1 MFTRRKF
8 LAAGSAALGTTLALG
23 ACSSG
28 GGDEPVDVSDV
39 SAGSMPDYGVGTTFT
54 ASEPFDLGL
63 MYSDNPAYPY
73 RKDWLFWEE
82 ITQRTNVTLKPTVI
96 PMSDYEQKRSLL
108 VSAGDAPYIIPK
120 TYPGQETAFVAAGA
134 ILPISDYVDQ
144 MPNYMDKVTRWK
156 LESDIE
162 RLKQQDGKYYVLP
175 GLHEEVWPDYTLA
188 YRVDILEELG
198 LEEPTTWDE
207 LADVY
212 RKVRE
217 AHPDM
222 WPLSDRFAGANL
234 LGLVAATYGV
244 SAGWGFGDGVVRSEE
259 GSDEL
264 VFGPQQDAFLAML
277 EWFSTGVEEK
287 LIDTEGF
294 TQDDDA
300 ALRKFVTGKSFSIS
314 TNSQTIIDCRKG
326 LDEELG
332 KGRAVVK
339 KMLLPGGPLGAVMGG
354 SRLENGV
361 MFNAQMAEDDK
372 FLAMLQFIDWLWY
385 SDEGQEFSKW
395 GVEGVTYEREGDKR
409 VPAKDVTFLG
419 LNPDGAKD
427 LRTDFGFSGG
437 VFSYGGTTDL
447 LRSTMN
453 EEEVDWQERTAKT
466 HEALE
471 PLPPYPMDEIQRE
484 EATLV
489 ATPLKDFVDQGT
501 LKFVT
506 GQRDVGEWDA
516 FATECDDNGASKYM
530 DIVREAQKAFA
541 G

>member
-28 GGDEPVDVSDV
+28 GGDEPVDVTEVSVGAMDGYDV
-39 SAGSMPDYGVGTTFT
+39 GSTFQ

-82 ITQRTNVTLKPTVI
+82 VTKRTNVTLQPTVI

-108 VSAGDAPYIIPK
+108 VSAGDAPYVIPK
-120 TYPGQETAFVAAGA
+120 TYPGQETAFVAGGA

-144 MPNYMDKVTRWK
+144 MPHYMDKVTKWG
-156 LESDIE
+156 LESEIE

-188 YRVDILEELG
+188 YRVDILEDLG
-198 LEEPTTWDE
+198 LEEPTTWEE
-207 LADVY
+207 LLEVY

-217 AHPDM
+217 EHPDM
-222 WPLSDRFAGANL
+222 WGLSDRFAGDSL
-234 LGLVAATYGV
+234 LGLVAATFGV
-244 SAGWGFGDGVVRSEE
+244 SAGWGFGDGVVRAEE

-264 VFGPQQDAFLAML
+264 VFGPQQEAYEAML
-277 EWFSTGVEEK
+277 QWFETGVQEK

-294 TQDDDA
+294 TQEDDA
-300 ALRKFVTGKSFSIS
+300 AERKFVTGKSFSIS
-314 TNSQTIIDCRKG
+314 TNSQTIIDYRKG
-326 LDEELG
+326 LDDNLG
-332 KGRAVVK
+332 EGKAVVR

-361 MFNAQMAEDDK
+361 MFNATMAEDDK
-372 FLAMLQFIDWLWY
+372 FLAILQFVDWLWY
-385 SDEGQEFSKW
+385 SDEGQEFAKW
-395 GVEGVTYEREGDKR
+395 GVEGVTFEREGDKR
-409 VPAKDVTFLG
+409 VPAEDVTYLG
-419 LNPDGAKD
+419 LNPEGSKD

-437 VFSYGGTTDL
+437 VFAYGGTTDL

-453 EEEVDWQERTAKT
+453 DLEVDWQERTAET
-466 HEALE
+466 HETIP
-471 PLPPYPMDEIQRE
+471 PLPPYPLDEIQRE

-489 ATPLKDFVDQGT
+489 MTPLKDFVDQNT

-506 GQRDVGEWDA
+506 GQRDIGEFDA
-516 FATECDDNGASKYM
+516 FTTECDDNGATRYM
-530 DIVREAQKAFA
+530 DIVHEAQEAFA

>member
-28 GGDEPVDVSDV
+28 GGDEPVDVTEV
-39 SAGSMPDYGVGTTFT
+39 SVGAMDGYDVGTTFK

-82 ITQRTNVTLKPTVI
+82 ITKRTNVTLAPTVI

-108 VSAGDAPYIIPK
+108 VSAGDAPYVIPK
-120 TYPGQETAFVAAGA
+120 TYPGQETAFVAGGA

-144 MPNYMDKVTRWK
+144 MPNYTDKVEKWG
-156 LESDIE
+156 LEPEIE

-198 LEEPTTWDE
+198 LEEPTTWEE
-207 LADVY
+207 LSEVY
-212 RKVRE
+212 RTVRE
-217 AHPDM
+217 EHPDM

-234 LGLVAATYGV
+234 LGLVAATFGV

-264 VFGPQQDAFLAML
+264 VFGPQQEAYLAML
-277 EWFSTGVEEK
+277 EWFSTGVDEK

-300 ALRKFVTGKSFSIS
+300 AERKFVTGKSFSIS
-314 TNSQTIIDCRKG
+314 TNSQTIIDYRKG
-326 LDEELG
+326 LDDNFGEGE
-332 KGRAVVK
+332 AVVK
-339 KMLLPGGPLGAVMGG
+339 KMLLPGGPLGPVMGG

-361 MFNAQMAEDDK
+361 MFNATMADDEK
-372 FLAMLQFIDWLWY
+372 FLAILQFIDWLWY

-395 GVEGVTYEREGDKR
+395 GVEGVTFEREGDKR
-409 VPAKDVTFLG
+409 VPADDVNYLG
-419 LNPDGAKD
+419 LNPEGTKD

-437 VFSYGGTTDL
+437 VFAYGGTTDL

-453 EEEVDWQERTAKT
+453 EKEVDWQERTAQT
-466 HEALE
+466 HEAIP

-484 EATLV
+484 EATLIS
-489 ATPLKDFVDQGT
+489 TPLTDFVDQDT

-506 GQRDVGEWDA
+506 GQRDIGEFDA
-516 FATECDDNGASKYM
+516 FTTECDDNGATRYM
-530 DIVREAQKAFA
+530 DIVHEAQETFS

>member
-28 GGDEPVDVSDV
+28 GGDEPVDVTEVSVGAMDGYDV
-39 SAGSMPDYGVGTTFT
+39 GSTFQ

-82 ITQRTNVTLKPTVI
+82 VTKRTNVTLKPTVI

-108 VSAGDAPYIIPK
+108 VSAGDAPYVIPK
-120 TYPGQETAFVAAGA
+120 TYPGQETAFVAGGA

-144 MPNYMDKVTRWK
+144 MPHYMDKVTKWG
-156 LESDIE
+156 LESEIE

-188 YRVDILEELG
+188 YRVDILEDLG
-198 LEEPTTWDE
+198 LEEPTTWEE
-207 LADVY
+207 LLEVY
-212 RKVRE
+212 RKVQE
-217 AHPDM
+217 EHPDM
-222 WPLSDRFAGANL
+222 WGLSDRFAGDNL
-234 LGLVAATYGV
+234 LGLVAATFGV
-244 SAGWGFGDGVVRSEE
+244 SAGWGFGDGVVRKEE

-264 VFGPQQDAFLAML
+264 VFGPQQEAYEAML
-277 EWFSTGVEEK
+277 QWFETGVQEK

-294 TQDDDA
+294 TQEDDA
-300 ALRKFVTGKSFSIS
+300 AERKFVTGKSFSIS
-314 TNSQTIIDCRKG
+314 TNSQTIIDYRKG
-326 LDEELG
+326 LDDNLG
-332 KGRAVVK
+332 EGEAVVK

-361 MFNAQMAEDDK
+361 MFNATMAEDEK
-372 FLAMLQFIDWLWY
+372 FLAILQFIDWLWY

-395 GVEGVTYEREGDKR
+395 GVEGVTFEREGDKR
-409 VPAKDVTFLG
+409 VPAEDVTFLG
-419 LNPDGAKD
+419 LNPEGSKD

-437 VFSYGGTTDL
+437 VFAYGGTTDL

-453 EEEVDWQERTAKT
+453 DKEVDWQERTAAT
-466 HEALE
+466 HETIP

-489 ATPLKDFVDQGT
+489 MTPLKDFVDQNT

-506 GQRDVGEWDA
+506 GQRDIGEFDA
-516 FATECDDNGASKYM
+516 FTTECDDNGATRYM
-530 DIVREAQKAFA
+530 DIVHEAQEAFA